1 MSDYSSIPTAGEH
14 RGPKEE
20 NTTGTEVRAP
30 EPQDV
35 NAGENTKA
43 QGETS
48 GGSPTDET
56 TYRLVHSPD
65 QGQYRLSRWQE
76 GAALDEGY
84 RELGR
89 YRAGELGSALSK
101 LPDAPRFVVF
111 ENSETGEVQMQR
123 ESDISA
129 NWTDGGRFD
138 RVILFDDESEA
149 AAYAAS
155 RQG

>member
-14 RGPKEE
+14 RGPKQEK

-30 EPQDV
+30 HAQSVE
-35 NAGENTKA
+35 AGEHA
-43 QGETS
+43 E
-48 GGSPTDET
+48 DT

-65 QGQYRLSRWQE
+65 SGQYRLSRWNE
-76 GAALDEGY
+76 GATLDEGY

-89 YRAGELGSALSK
+89 YRESELSSALSA

-123 ESDISA
+123 ESEISA

-138 RVILFDDESEA
+138 RVILFDEESEA